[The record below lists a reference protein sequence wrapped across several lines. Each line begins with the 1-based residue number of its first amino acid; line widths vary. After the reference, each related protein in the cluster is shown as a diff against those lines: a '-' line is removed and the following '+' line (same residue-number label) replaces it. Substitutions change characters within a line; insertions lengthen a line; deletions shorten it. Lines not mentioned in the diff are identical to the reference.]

1 LPWLDLAAHRT
12 RAALSRSGIGGQIV
26 IDSIRWG
33 IIGCGNVA
41 EFKSGPPLY
50 QTPGSEL
57 IAVMRRDAAKAAD
70 FAQRHGARRWY
81 TEAEALIADADVN
94 AIYIASPHDQHAAH
108 VTMAANAGKI
118 VLCEKPLGISVT
130 EAQACVDVC
139 RANNVPLAVAYY
151 RREWPIVQ
159 KMRELLND
167 GAIGRVVSARIHLA
181 DYFAGDPD
189 RPWLTS
195 KASAG
200 GGALAN
206 AGSHWIDLV
215 RYLLGEV
222 ISVNALCSAYV
233 SGFETEDT
241 IVVQMETIEHALV
254 SVSITLQSPINA
266 NEFEIGGTQGRL
278 RAISLADGQ
287 LLIDRVGKEPQVMSL
302 PRSRFAHAEF
312 IAALID
318 RLRTDQPSP
327 VSGEEAVAVWR
338 IMDAAYRACETG
350 ARQRIMA

>member
-1 LPWLDLAAHRT
+1 M
-12 RAALSRSGIGGQIV
+12 
-26 IDSIRWG
+26 IDVVRWG
-33 IIGCGNVA
+33 IIGCGNVV

-57 IAVMRRDAAKAAD
+57 VAVMRRDAAKAAD

-81 TEAEALIADADVN
+81 TQAEALIADADVN
-94 AIYIASPHDQHAAH
+94 AIYIASPHYQHAAH
-108 VTMAANAGKI
+108 VKLAANAGKI
-118 VLCEKPLGISVT
+118 VLCEKPMGISVA

-181 DYFAGDPD
+181 DYFAGDPE

-195 KASAG
+195 KALAG

-215 RYLLGEV
+215 RYLLGDV
-222 ISVNALCSAYV
+222 ISVNAQCSAHA

-241 IVVQMETIEHALV
+241 IVMQMETISQALV

-266 NEFEIGGTQGRL
+266 NEFEISGTQGRL
-278 RAISLADGQ
+278 RATSLADGQ
-287 LLIDRVGKEPQVMSL
+287 LIIDRAGEKTQALSL
-302 PRSRFAHAEF
+302 ARSRFAHAEF
-312 IAALID
+312 IAVLID
-318 RLRTDQPSP
+318 RLRSGQPSP
-327 VSGEEAVAVWR
+327 IPGEEAVAVWR

-350 ARQRIMA
+350 VRQRINA

>member
-1 LPWLDLAAHRT
+1 VTD
-12 RAALSRSGIGGQIV
+12 V
-26 IDSIRWG
+26 IRWG

-57 IAVMRRDAAKAAD
+57 VAVMRRDAARAAD

-94 AIYIASPHDQHAAH
+94 AIYIASPHNQHAAH
-108 VTMAANAGKI
+108 VKMAANAGKS
-118 VLCEKPLGISVT
+118 VLCEKPMGISVA

-139 RANNVPLAVAYY
+139 RANHVPLAVAYY

-159 KMRELLND
+159 QMHALLNE
-167 GAIGRVVSARIHLA
+167 GAIGRVVSARIHLT

-195 KASAG
+195 KTLSG

-215 RYLLGEV
+215 RYMLGEV
-222 ISVNALCSAYV
+222 ISVSAQCSSHA

-241 IVVQMETIEHALV
+241 IVVQMETITHALV

-266 NEFEIGGTQGRL
+266 NEFEISGTQGRM
-278 RAISLADGQ
+278 RATSLADGQ
-287 LLIDRVGKEPQVMSL
+287 LIIDRAGEKTQTLSL
-302 PRSRFAHAEF
+302 SRSRFAHAEF

-318 RLRTDQPSP
+318 RLRSDQPSP
-327 VSGEEAVAVWR
+327 IPGEDAVATWR
-338 IMDAAYRACETG
+338 IMEAAYRSCETG
-350 ARQRIMA
+350 MRQRTTT